1 MRKTILLSI
10 LLCASA
16 TLAQAGN
23 IVPYTAPPISM
34 PTPATPGATLST
46 PGLTPLQRSEVQVR
60 DMLEQNRRRNLQN
73 QMSQTTQQQQ
83 ENTRQM
89 EQSGQA
95 IGEGLEH
102 LAHACDPDVL
112 RRPGLHLLSRMGL
125 CDQHRAEAVA
135 QERVAGPTT
144 QRRYEVATQPRE
156 VPPMH
161 NGPMSVYDRPYPYY
175 RGD

>member
-16 TLAQAGN
+16 TLAQVGN

-34 PTPATPGATLST
+34 PTPAPPGATLST

-60 DMLEQNRRRNLQN
+60 DMLEQNQRRNLQN

-102 LAHACDPDVL
+102 LAHGGGAE
-112 RRPGLHLLSRMGL
+112 RERTLLQGVGDFVDGVVEL
-125 CDQHRAEAVA
+125 A
-135 QERVAGPTT
+135 QLDD
-144 QRRYEVATQPRE
+144 EVARDCLLGLVARTG
-156 VPPMH
+156 M
-161 NGPMSVYDRPYPYY
+161 G
-175 RGD
+175 